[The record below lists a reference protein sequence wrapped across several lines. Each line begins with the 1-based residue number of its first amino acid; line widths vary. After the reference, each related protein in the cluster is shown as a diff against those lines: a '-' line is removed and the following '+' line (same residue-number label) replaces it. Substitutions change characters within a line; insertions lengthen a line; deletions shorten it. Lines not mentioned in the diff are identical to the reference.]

1 MTVRNPAC
9 FGRTYW
15 LAFVAASFAGSANEP
30 SRAHLVRQDLLHQVA
45 FAFLP
50 SWVPL
55 VDRVDLRAPTLPRVY
70 PSVVP
75 LDPDGLDP
83 DPSAGHEAFPEVAFL
98 PDEER

>member
-1 MTVRNPAC
+1 M
-9 FGRTYW
+9 
-15 LAFVAASFAGSANEP
+15 ASFAGSANEP
-30 SRAHLVRQDLLHQVA
+30 LHAHSVRQDLRRQVA

-55 VDRVDLRAPTLPRVY
+55 ADRVGLQALTLRRVY
-70 PSVVP
+70 PSAVP